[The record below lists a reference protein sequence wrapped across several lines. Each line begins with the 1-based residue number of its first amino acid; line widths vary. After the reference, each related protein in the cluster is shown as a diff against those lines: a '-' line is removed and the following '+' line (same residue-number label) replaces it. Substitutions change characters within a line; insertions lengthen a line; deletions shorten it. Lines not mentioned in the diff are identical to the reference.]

1 VAFSTE
7 KSNLGNNE
15 IRFSAT
21 ASQNNV
27 RDYLPKMGTTHFVKN
42 HFIENH
48 KVN

>member
-27 RDYLPKMGTTHFVKN
+27 RDYLPKMETTHFVEI
-42 HFIENH
+42 HYFENH
-48 KVN
+48 